1 MIYYFSGT
9 GNSKYVA
16 QRLAEALDDSAVSV
30 SDNPIREIPDGEPVG
45 FVSPT
50 YFWGL
55 PWLLADFVRA
65 LHLTG
70 DHYCYVAL
78 TCGGST
84 GDASGMLEK
93 LMGRRLDARF
103 SVKMPDTWTPMF
115 DVSDKDAN
123 NALLD
128 AAEPVIDEMIDK
140 IRIRERGDFDHLR
153 GMGKVATTL
162 VYPFYKRQSTSK
174 FKASDACTG
183 CGLCAKQ
190 CPAQAISIEDGK
202 PVWVKKHCL
211 FCLSCLHRCP
221 HFAISYG
228 PKTHKHGQYYN
239 PRTLN

>member
-78 TCGGST
+78 TCG
-84 GDASGMLEK
+84 
-93 LMGRRLDARF
+93 
-103 SVKMPDTWTPMF
+103 
-115 DVSDKDAN
+115 
-123 NALLD
+123 
-128 AAEPVIDEMIDK
+128 
-140 IRIRERGDFDHLR
+140 
-153 GMGKVATTL
+153 
-162 VYPFYKRQSTSK
+162 
-174 FKASDACTG
+174 
-183 CGLCAKQ
+183 
-190 CPAQAISIEDGK
+190 
-202 PVWVKKHCL
+202 
-211 FCLSCLHRCP
+211 LS
-221 HFAISYG
+221 
-228 PKTHKHGQYYN
+228 
-239 PRTLN
+239 